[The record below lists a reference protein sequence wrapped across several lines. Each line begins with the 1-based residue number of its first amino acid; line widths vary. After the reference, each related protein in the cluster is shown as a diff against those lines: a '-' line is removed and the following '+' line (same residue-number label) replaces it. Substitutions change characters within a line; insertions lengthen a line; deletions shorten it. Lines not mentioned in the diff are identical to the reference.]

1 MRGLILHKTTLR
13 VKTGVAP
20 QSVWWVWY
28 YSDGISEDSWDKFWA
43 GNVLVVVV
51 KMDEVRLVLVVAR
64 VIIDEIV
71 VVVMVLVWLQL

>member
-20 QSVWWVWY
+20 QSVWWEWY
-28 YSDGISEDSWDKFWA
+28 YSDGISEDSWDEFWA

-51 KMDEVRLVLVVAR
+51 KMDEVWLVLVVAR
-64 VIIDEIV
+64 VIIVEIV
-71 VVVMVLVWLQL
+71 VVVMVLAWLQL